1 MDLDESV
8 KYPNVTVILTGQ
20 DGNAFMILGL
30 VTRAM
35 KNAKMTKA
43 QIDEYRDEAML
54 GDYDHL
60 LRTTMKYVNVE

>member
-1 MDLDESV
+1 MEV
-8 KYPNVTVILTGQ
+8 KYPHIDVQLTGQ

-35 KNAKMTKA
+35 KNAKLTKA
-43 QIDEYRDEAML
+43 QIDEYRDEAMS

-60 LRTTMKYVNVE
+60 LQTTMRYVNVD